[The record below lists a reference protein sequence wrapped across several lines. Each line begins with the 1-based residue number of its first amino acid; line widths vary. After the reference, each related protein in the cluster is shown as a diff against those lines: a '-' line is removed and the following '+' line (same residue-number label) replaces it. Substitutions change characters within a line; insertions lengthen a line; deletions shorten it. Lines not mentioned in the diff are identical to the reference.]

1 MMRIG
6 VIKSPSDFR
15 WQYLPNFPKE
25 VLNIVTEYFWSKYPT
40 EEDIASIPYGKID
53 FGNIFA
59 KTVPNLNNLFFQSS
73 VLFLVSKPNSGLSSV
88 HTDKSRDFSINLP
101 IQVDPLLGS
110 LLYGYHREYKS
121 YKWTETVILNG
132 LESNRFSYREK
143 DFEKVSVDQPLILN
157 TKFPHAWINNSDKH
171 RVIGSFSL
179 KVDNLDEAITIVK
192 DWM

>member
-1 MMRIG
+1 MIEA
-6 VIKSPSDFR
+6 PSGFR

-25 VLNIVTEYFWSKYPT
+25 VLNTVTEYFLSEYST
-40 EEDIASIPYGKID
+40 EEDIASITYGKCE
-53 FGNIFA
+53 FGNMFIA
-59 KTVPNLNNLFFQSS
+59 AVPNLDNLFFESS
-73 VLFLVSKPNSGLSSV
+73 VLFLVSKPNSDLSSI

-101 IQVDPLLGS
+101 IQVDPIKGPFLC
-110 LLYGYHREYKS
+110 GYHREYKS

-143 DFEKVSVDQPLILN
+143 DFEKVTVDQPLILN
-157 TKFPHAWINNSDKH
+157 TKFPHGWINNSDKH

-179 KVDNLDEAITIVK
+179 KADKLDEAIGIVK